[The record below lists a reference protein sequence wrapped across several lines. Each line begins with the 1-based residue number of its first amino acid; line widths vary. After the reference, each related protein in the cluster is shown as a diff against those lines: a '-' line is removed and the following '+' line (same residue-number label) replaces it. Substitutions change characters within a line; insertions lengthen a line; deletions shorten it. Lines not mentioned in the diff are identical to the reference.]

1 MGMKKICSL
10 LVVGLIAGFALIP
23 NAFAAN
29 SVRISCA
36 KTQIEIGGSTNCTV
50 YGTVDFTSE
59 ENAPSAATITFSHTE
74 YLKISNIQANS
85 TAGWINTTSAAASNS
100 TYSFSNSA
108 AATKITSGKEFEI
121 MSFTATLDQ
130 AAKNLASY
138 DDCANLCI
146 SAATFNGSS
155 VLAQNIGTCFNPT
168 VTTVSTPEEC
178 VGASCNAETG
188 AFLNYSLV
196 IVGSLVAVCA
206 IIVSKKNSKFFRI

>member
-1 MGMKKICSL
+1 MGFKKFCSFL
-10 LVVGLIAGFALIP
+10 IVGLMAALMYAP

-29 SVRISCA
+29 SVKLSCA
-36 KTQIEIGGSTNCTV
+36 KTDIKIGASTTCTV

-59 ENAPSAATITFSHTE
+59 ENAPSAATVTFSHTE
-74 YLKISNIQANS
+74 YLKISNIQANA
-85 TAGWINTTSAAASNS
+85 TAGWTNTTSAAASNS
-100 TYSFSNSA
+100 TYSFSNST

-121 MSFTATLDQ
+121 MSFTITLDQ

-155 VLAQNIGTCFNPT
+155 VLASNTGTCYSP
-168 VTTVSTPEEC
+168 VVSAEEC
-178 VGASCNAETG
+178 VGESCNAKTG

-206 IIVSKKNSKFFRI
+206 IIISKKNAKFFRI